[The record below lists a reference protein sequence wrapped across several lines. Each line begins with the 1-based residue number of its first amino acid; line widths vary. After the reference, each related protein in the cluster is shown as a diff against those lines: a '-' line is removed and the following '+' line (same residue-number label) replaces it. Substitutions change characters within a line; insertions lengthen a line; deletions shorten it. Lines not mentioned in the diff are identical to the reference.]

1 MSMRD
6 TRRVEELQGGDA
18 GDRLSLLERSF
29 AITLTPRQYQ
39 GSFSSTENSGRP
51 TPRVG
56 YLHPGRVGSLDIQIK
71 VSKKTQP
78 GRYVLRR
85 RISEKRSYR
94 RYGAKTPLR
103 VRLYEPV
110 TRKKPTTLEYKKP
123 FFPDTTFVCMFVCLF
138 KCLNFGH
145 QLGTSTAGG

>member
-1 MSMRD
+1 MCD
-6 TRRVEELQGGDA
+6 TRRVEELQGGGA

-39 GSFSSTENSGRP
+39 DSFSSTEKGTL
-51 TPRVG
+51 TPGGWGVG
-56 YLHPGRVGSLDIQIK
+56 GPKLWSP
-71 VSKKTQP
+71 KKKEP

-103 VRLYEPV
+103 VRLYEPI
-110 TRKKPTTLEYKKP
+110 TTKKPTTTEY
-123 FFPDTTFVCMFVCLF
+123 
-138 KCLNFGH
+138 
-145 QLGTSTAGG
+145 